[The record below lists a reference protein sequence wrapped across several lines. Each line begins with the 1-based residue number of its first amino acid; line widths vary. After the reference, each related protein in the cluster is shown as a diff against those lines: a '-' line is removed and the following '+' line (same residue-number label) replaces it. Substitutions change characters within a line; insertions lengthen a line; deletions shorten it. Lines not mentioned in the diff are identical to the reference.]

1 MDSVSAD
8 FSNNDAITLGNG
20 AGDSVS
26 AAPDP
31 QTGSGVVADAGES
44 EGPRPRK
51 VVDQDEVEIGGR
63 RTSDG
68 YVLRVDLRPLSRG
81 LLLRL
86 ALRGSI
92 VRTTFGPTWKGCTRL
107 RRGPFRAIASLV

>member
-68 YVLRVDLRPLSRG
+68 YLRPLSRG

-86 ALRGSI
+86 ALR
-92 VRTTFGPTWKGCTRL
+92 TRL
-107 RRGPFRAIASLV
+107 PTAPT